1 MGFVQLIRFVTAI
14 WLDLRGGAIFGEGR
28 YELGT

>member
-14 WLDLRGGAIFGEGR
+14 WLDLREGGIFGEAGMN
-28 YELGT
+28 